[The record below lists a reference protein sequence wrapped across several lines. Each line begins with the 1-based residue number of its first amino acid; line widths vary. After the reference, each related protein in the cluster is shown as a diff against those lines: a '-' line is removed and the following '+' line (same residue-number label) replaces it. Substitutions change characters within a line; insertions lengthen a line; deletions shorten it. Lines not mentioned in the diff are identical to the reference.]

1 MPRARDGNLGIA
13 QIQHAGV
20 HDLRA
25 GGARRFR
32 NDAAVGGRNSRALPH
47 GKQTAGIGA
56 MRQDGGIDQLDPGI
70 GAVRQGPYPAIAE
83 GLDGYP
89 VTSIRAGPLEELAF
103 SPRPSLS
110 WTVTVLSRNVAA
122 PPWTTTRPRSVRRS
136 GIADDGDIA
145 AGHAVVATRTRI
157 AGPSP
162 PWRMLSPGRS
172 TRWRSGERSFTMTI
186 TSLPRLTRGKVT
198 STAPSSPGMRKGE
211 YLDMKD
217 SWSWRTLA
225 RPPLKPARHSE
236 DAAASATAFVLR

>member
-1 MPRARDGNLGIA
+1 MPRARARDGNLGIA

-145 AGHAVVATRTRI
+145 AGHAVVATPHKNRR
-157 AGPSP
+157 PQ
-162 PWRMLSPGRS
+162 S
-172 TRWRSGERSFTMTI
+172 T
-186 TSLPRLTRGKVT
+186 V
-198 STAPSSPGMRKGE
+198 
-211 YLDMKD
+211 
-217 SWSWRTLA
+217 
-225 RPPLKPARHSE
+225 E
-236 DAAASATAFVLR
+236 DAFTRQEHAMAIRRTVIHDDHHLVAATDKGQGDKHCAEQPRHEERRISGHEGFLVVADSCTPTTQACQAF